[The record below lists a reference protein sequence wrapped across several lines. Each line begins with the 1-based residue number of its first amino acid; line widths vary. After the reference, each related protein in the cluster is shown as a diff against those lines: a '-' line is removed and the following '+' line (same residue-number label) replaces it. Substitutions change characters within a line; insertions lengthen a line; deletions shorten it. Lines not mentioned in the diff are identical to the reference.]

1 MRELAWIN
9 GSTTELSEARV
20 SLEDRGFFFGD
31 GVYETLR
38 IYHGKPFYLRPH
50 LQRLE
55 RSAEA
60 ILLKLPYTLE
70 ELEAIMLQLIE
81 DSGSK
86 EAYLYLQLTRGS
98 APRNHLFPEGVKP
111 TLALYVRAFPPRFG
125 TVSKTGAPCIT
136 LPDERWLHCNIKTIN
151 LLPNVLA
158 KEKARQAGA
167 YEAILYRPGG
177 VVTEGSSTNV
187 FAVRGGAVYTH
198 PESDLILSGITRQVI
213 LGLLSE
219 AGIHCREEAV
229 SLEQLCDA
237 AEVWVSSS
245 VAEIVPV
252 NSLDGKPV
260 GEGKPGPITQ
270 QVMREYRVAVQRC
283 CG

>member
-9 GSTTELSEARV
+9 GTTTELSEARV

-38 IYHGKPFYLRPH
+38 IYQGKPFGLEAH

-55 RSAEA
+55 RSAAA
-60 ILLKLPYTLE
+60 ILLELPHTRK
-70 ELEAIMLQLIE
+70 ELEAFMLQLIE
-81 DSGSK
+81 DSGSE

-98 APRNHLFPEGVKP
+98 APRNHLFPDAVKP
-111 TLALYVRAFPPRFG
+111 TLALYVRAFPPGFG
-125 TVSKTGAPCIT
+125 AVSETGAPCIT
-136 LPDERWLHCNIKTIN
+136 HPDERWLHCNIKTIN

-158 KEKARQAGA
+158 KEKARQSGA
-167 YEAILYRPGG
+167 YEAILYRPAE

-187 FAVRGGAVYTH
+187 FVVSGGTVYTH
-198 PESDLILSGITRQVI
+198 PESDLILSGITRQII
-213 LGLLSE
+213 LGLLSD
-219 AGIHCREEAV
+219 AGIPYREEAV
-229 SLEQLCDA
+229 SLAQLRRA
-237 AEVWVSSS
+237 EEVWVSSS

-252 NSLDGKPV
+252 IKLDGAPV
-260 GEGKPGPITQ
+260 GEGNPGQITQ
-270 QVMREYRVAVQRC
+270 QLMRKYRAAVQRS

>member
-9 GSTTELSEARV
+9 GTTTELSEARV

-38 IYHGKPFYLRPH
+38 IYYGKPFYLGAH

-55 RSAEA
+55 QSAAA
-60 ILLKLPYTLE
+60 IMLELPYTRE
-70 ELEAIMLQLIE
+70 VLEAIALQLIE

-86 EAYLYLQLTRGS
+86 EAYLYLQLTRGA

-111 TLALYVRAFPPRFG
+111 TLVMYVRAFPLGFG
-125 TVSKTGAPCIT
+125 AVSNTGAPCST
-136 LPDERWLHCNIKTIN
+136 HPDERWLHCNIKTIN

-187 FAVRGGAVYTH
+187 FVVLGDEVYTH

-219 AGIHCREEAV
+219 AGVLYKEEAI
-229 SLEQLCDA
+229 SLEQLRQA
-237 AEVWVSSS
+237 AEVWLSSS

-252 NSLDGKPV
+252 ITLDSKPV
-260 GEGKPGPITQ
+260 GDGKPGPITQ
-270 QVMREYRVAVQRC
+270 RVMREYRGAVQRS

>member
-9 GSTTELSEARV
+9 GLTTELSEARV

-38 IYHGKPFYLRPH
+38 IYSGKPFCLDAH

-55 RSAEA
+55 RSAAA
-60 ILLKLPYTLE
+60 IMLKLPHSRE
-70 ELEAIMLQLIE
+70 ELEAIVLQLIG
-81 DSGSK
+81 DSGSE
-86 EAYLYLQLTRGS
+86 EAYLYLQLTRGA

-111 TLALYVRAFPPRFG
+111 TLALYVRAFPPGFG
-125 TVSKTGAPCIT
+125 AVSNCGAPCIT
-136 LPDERWLHCNIKTIN
+136 HPDERWLHCNIKTIN

-187 FAVRGGAVYTH
+187 FVVSEGVIYTH

-219 AGIHCREEAV
+219 AGFPYREEAV
-229 SLEQLCDA
+229 SLEQLCTS

-252 NSLDGKPV
+252 ITLDGKPI
-260 GEGKPGPITQ
+260 GDGKPGPITR
-270 QVMREYRVAVQRC
+270 QVLCEYRAAVEQS